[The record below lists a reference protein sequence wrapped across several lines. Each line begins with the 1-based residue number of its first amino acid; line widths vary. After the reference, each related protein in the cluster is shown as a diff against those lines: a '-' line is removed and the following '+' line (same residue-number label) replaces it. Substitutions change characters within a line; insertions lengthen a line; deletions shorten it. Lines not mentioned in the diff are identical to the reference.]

1 MMDTFKLMEETNTI
15 LLIDLAE
22 GDLQVNEMQTVIDT
36 YPKLK
41 IALGHFGMVNRPNWD
56 AQLLLAQN
64 EHVMLESGGITWL
77 FHSEFYPYEGAIKVI
92 RHAIERIGIEKI
104 MWGSDYPRTMTAIT
118 YKMAFDFILKSD
130 LLSDDEKIAFLGGN
144 AIRFYGFENLP
155 ELNFIQNMVED

>member
-77 FHSEFYPYEGAIKVI
+77 FHSEFYPYEGAIKAI

-104 MWGSDYPRTMTAIT
+104 MWGWIT
-118 YKMAFDFILKSD
+118 HA
-130 LLSDDEKIAFLGGN
+130 
-144 AIRFYGFENLP
+144 
-155 ELNFIQNMVED
+155 Q